1 MKRTSVIAAVILLA
15 VLLASCGVVARS
27 TLGPSEA
34 LPERGAVISG
44 QTVDKSSPLSNGGEA
59 IAGGA
64 PSVAPAPDSAQT
76 VQNRLVIRNANLSLV
91 VKDPAAAIDQFSR
104 MAENMGGFVVSS
116 NIYQTAYST
125 TSSGDARFVNQAN
138 LSIRVPAD
146 RLNDALAQIKT
157 ASLEVRSQT
166 VTGQDV
172 TQEYTDL
179 QSQLTNLQ
187 SAEAQ
192 LRQIMENAT
201 KTTDVLAVFQ
211 QLKDIQG
218 QIEVIKGRIQY
229 LDQSS
234 KLSQIT
240 MDLMPDVAAEPVKVG
255 PWSPLGTVK
264 AAYRTLIVALQAAAD
279 AAIWAAIC
287 VLPIAIVLGL
297 PAFFVVRRWLRRR
310 SRKAEA
316 APTT

>member
-1 MKRTSVIAAVILLA
+1 MKRTSVIAVVILLA
-15 VLLASCGVVARS
+15 ILLASCGAAARA
-27 TLGPSEA
+27 TLSPSEA
-34 LPERGAVISG
+34 LPERGTVFSG
-44 QTVDKSSPLSNGGEA
+44 QAVDKSSPLGNAGESV
-59 IAGGA
+59 AGGA
-64 PSVAPAPDSAQT
+64 PSVAPAPDTAQAA
-76 VQNRLVIRNANLSLV
+76 QNRLVIRNANLSLV

-104 MAENMGGFVVSS
+104 MAEGMGGFVVSS
-116 NIYQTAYST
+116 NIYQTAYGS
-125 TSSGDARFVNQAN
+125 SASGDPRFVNQAN

-192 LRQIMENAT
+192 LRQIMQDAT

-234 KLSQIT
+234 KLSEIT
-240 MDLMPDVAAEPVKVG
+240 MDLMPDIASEPVKVG
-255 PWSPLGTVK
+255 PWSPLATVK
-264 AAYRTLIVALQAAAD
+264 AAYRTLVVALQAAAD

-287 VLPIAIVLGL
+287 LLPVALVLGL
-297 PAFFVVRRWLRRR
+297 PAYFIVRRWLRRR
-310 SRKAEA
+310 SRKAESAPA
-316 APTT
+316 A